1 MEIKQLNTF
10 KTVANTLSFSKTA
23 QVLNFAQS
31 SISDQIKSLE
41 EELNCKLFER
51 LGRSISLTTEGEV
64 LLEYAVKIL
73 ELTDEAKQTLNHSM
87 SPTGTLTVATA
98 ETLGIYLLPKLF
110 TEYSKRYPDVD
121 LKIVVGKCEE
131 FPNWI
136 KTNKVDI
143 SYTFDSE
150 IRNSDMNIMQLL
162 NEPLVIVSEP
172 SNFPLKNQITL
183 KDLEG
188 MNMALTQSECSYRS
202 MFEDMLEHANV
213 LPGMILDLESIE
225 AIKQYIL
232 NGFGITFLPLMAVKK
247 DLENGTLKQWK
258 YKGFTPFTKAE
269 IVLHKNKWI
278 SPAVKAL
285 LNLTN
290 EMIINPLSDNNSS
303 QSIKKNEHS
312 MSK

>member
-10 KTVANTLSFSKTA
+10 KTVANTLSFSKA
-23 QVLNFAQS
+23 AKSLNFAQS
-31 SISDQIKSLE
+31 SISDQIKNLE

-51 LGRSISLTTEGEV
+51 LGRSISLTSEGEV
-64 LLEYAVKIL
+64 LLDYTIKIL
-73 ELTDEAKQTLNHSM
+73 ELTSEAKQTLNHSIK
-87 SPTGTLTVATA
+87 PTGSLTIATA

-110 TEYSKRYPDVD
+110 TEYSRRYPDVN

-150 IRNSDMNIMQLL
+150 IKNSDMNIMQLL

-172 SNFPLKNQITL
+172 SHFPLKDQITL
-183 KDLEG
+183 EDLEG
-188 MNMALTQSECSYRS
+188 LNMALTQSECSYRS
-202 MFEDMLEHANV
+202 MFENMLLHSNV
-213 LPGMILDLESIE
+213 KPGMILNLESIE
-225 AIKQYIL
+225 AIKQYVL
-232 NGFGITFLPLMAVKK
+232 NGFGITFLPLMAVKNE
-247 DLENGTLKQWK
+247 LNNGTLKQWS

-269 IVLHKNKWI
+269 IMLHKNKWI

-285 LNLTN
+285 LNLTQ
-290 EMIINPLSDNNSS
+290 EMIIDSISENNSF
-303 QSIKKNEHS
+303 QII
-312 MSK
+312 SK